1 VRVRDQIRLFNSTDF
16 KVAASL
22 MNAASPT
29 GRSVVIPT
37 VFALLFHRDAVVLVD
52 AGYRCSLPE
61 PDVVPVTDVP
71 SALEAE
77 GLTAAQITH
86 VVLTHLHVDH
96 VGWLDL
102 FEDAELVC
110 QRKELAYARAP
121 DLPVMVPEYPP
132 WTELSE
138 RRWLAIDGDHDLLG
152 DGAIRLLA
160 TPGHTP
166 GHQSVLAALGAR
178 PTLLAG
184 DAVWTA
190 ECLDPKVMP
199 GLLWDAAAY
208 IESRCRLRAEAERTG
223 ARWVHSHE
231 PSTFACGRSDG

>member
-1 VRVRDQIRLFNSTDF
+1 MRVRDRIRLFNSADF
-16 KVAASL
+16 RVPASL

-29 GRSVVIPT
+29 GRSLVIPT
-37 VFALLFHRDAVVLVD
+37 VFALLFRHDAVVLVD
-52 AGYRCSLPE
+52 AGYRCRLP
-61 PDVVPVTDVP
+61 DSNIAPVTDVP

-77 GLTAAQITH
+77 GLTPADVTH

-102 FEDAELVC
+102 FEGAELVC
-110 QRKELAYARAP
+110 QRKEVTYARAP
-121 DLPVMVPEYPP
+121 DLPVMVAEYPP
-132 WTELSE
+132 WTEFSE
-138 RRWLAIDGDHDLLG
+138 RRWLAVDGDHDLLG

-184 DAVWTA
+184 DAVWTE
-190 ECLDPKVMP
+190 ECLDPEVMP
-199 GLLWDAAAY
+199 GLLWNAEAY
-208 IESRCRLRAEAERTG
+208 VESRHRLRAEAERTG

-231 PSTFACGRSDG
+231 PSTFRARAR